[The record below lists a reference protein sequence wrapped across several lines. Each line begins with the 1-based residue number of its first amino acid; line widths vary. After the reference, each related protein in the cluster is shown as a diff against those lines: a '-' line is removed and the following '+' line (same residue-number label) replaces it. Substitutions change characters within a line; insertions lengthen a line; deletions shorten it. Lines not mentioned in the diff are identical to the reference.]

1 MEQLYTMT
9 ATQLDS
15 DWDVNLYTCHKRMLD
30 MKLVAKEIV
39 KRMAGV
45 ANLLFW
51 YELLKALNE

>member
-1 MEQLYTMT
+1 MT

>member
-1 MEQLYTMT
+1 
-9 ATQLDS
+9 
-15 DWDVNLYTCHKRMLD
+15 MLD

-51 YELLKALNE
+51 YELLKL

>member
-1 MEQLYTMT
+1 
-9 ATQLDS
+9 
-15 DWDVNLYTCHKRMLD
+15 